1 MNFRTHKQ
9 YVYTSLY
16 KQLNICFNCL
26 IFWRVPEFE
35 AFLFMGGFMRPIK
48 FFNFALPYETYQE
61 LKRISIESEKP
72 IAEIVRQGIGLVLK
86 KPSCPCGGAINGK

>member
-1 MNFRTHKQ
+1 MKP
-9 YVYTSLY
+9 V
-16 KQLNICFNCL
+16 
-26 IFWRVPEFE
+26 
-35 AFLFMGGFMRPIK
+35 K
-48 FFNFALPYETYQE
+48 FFNFAMPFETYRE